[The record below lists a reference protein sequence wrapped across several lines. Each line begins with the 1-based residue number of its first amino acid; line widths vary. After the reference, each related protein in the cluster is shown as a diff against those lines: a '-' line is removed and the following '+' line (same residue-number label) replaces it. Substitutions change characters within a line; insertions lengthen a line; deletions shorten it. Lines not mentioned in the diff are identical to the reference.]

1 MSNSILLRYPRNT
14 ETVVTNAKTLNAQE
28 ALTKL
33 QRPLDATR
41 VTVDVHGIF
50 ALPEAWRNAIQAAD
64 PAENTFVYELELAGI
79 KMTGARG
86 IQKELTEEEK
96 AAQAAAAPQ
105 KGKAPPPKGKEA
117 EKPPT
122 AEELEHQEKQR

>member
-33 QRPLDATR
+33 QRPLDSTR

-50 ALPEAWRNAIQAAD
+50 SLPEPWRNAIQAND
-64 PAENTFVYELELAGI
+64 PTENTFVYELEFAGI

-96 AAQAAAAPQ
+96 QERAKHRNENLQ
-105 KGKAPPPKGKEA
+105 KLQCPGEFAK
-117 EKPPT
+117 
-122 AEELEHQEKQR
+122 